1 MQDKVEIG
9 SRVFIIESNRIITEV
24 VVSGRKGDFYTVRFP
39 GHGGIAVRRSR
50 LFLNKEEAEA
60 HLPVRPVQRSFRSS
74 YAYH

>member
-9 SRVFIIESNRIITEV
+9 SRVFIIESNRNITEV

-50 LFLNKEEAEA
+50 LFLTKKEAEA
-60 HLPVRPVQRSFRSS
+60 HLPVRPVQRMT
-74 YAYH
+74 